1 MVGKS
6 IDRSIEKQEAIV
18 IEQKYPRLKP
28 SLSEHGVLELVLDA
42 PGKLNAVDGALHRD
56 LAYVWRD
63 IDADPR
69 VRAVLLR
76 AEGRAFS
83 AGGDIA
89 WVQEL
94 ADDFSA
100 RARGFREARDL
111 VHNMVNC
118 SKPTVSAING
128 VAVGAGLALALLT
141 DVAIAGKSAVLL
153 DGHTRIGVAAGDHA
167 VLSWP
172 ILCGLARARYHLLLC
187 ERVDGATAADIGLV
201 ALCVEDGELL
211 TRAREIAQRLATS
224 SPTAVRWTK
233 HALNHWLRMA
243 LPAFDASAAMEFL
256 GFSGPDVQEGI
267 AAVRER
273 REPKFTGSTDD

>member
-1 MVGKS
+1 MNEIDVIKS
-6 IDRSIEKQEAIV
+6 
-18 IEQKYPRLKP
+18 KYPRLQP
-28 SLSEHGVLELVLDA
+28 TLTAAGVLELVLDVPQA
-42 PGKLNAVDGALHRD
+42 LNAVDGELHRD
-56 LAYVWRD
+56 LAYIWRD
-63 IDADPR
+63 IDADPS

-83 AGGDIA
+83 AGGDLK

-94 ADDFSA
+94 ADDFTA

-128 VAVGAGLALALLT
+128 IAVGAGLALALLT

-172 ILCGLARARYHLLLC
+172 ILCGLARAKYHLLLC
-187 ERVDGATAADIGLV
+187 ERVDGATAAQIGLV
-201 ALCVEDGELL
+201 ALCVEDQQLL
-211 TRAREIAQRLATS
+211 SRAREIATKLATA

-233 HALNHWLRMA
+233 HALNHWLRAA
-243 LPAFDASAAMEFL
+243 LPAFDASVAMEFL

-273 REPKFTGSTDD
+273 REPTFRGPSDD